1 MTRTHISYLILL
13 YMTGKFILSAL
24 LVPFVLISFGQDTV
38 AGQET
43 EWEELF
49 NGQDLTGWTRKGG
62 NAKFEVA
69 DGAIVGTTV
78 EGTPNSFLC
87 TDRTYGNFILEF
99 EFLVDPELNC
109 GVQFR
114 SSFTDGLV
122 RGYQYE
128 IDPDKTTMYGGKP
141 ANMDASGNEIAAGKE
156 PRSWTGGVYEE
167 KLRGWIGDLTEN
179 PEARAA
185 FRPGEWNKA
194 RVEAVGDLIRTWIN
208 DVPAVSLVDFA
219 APNGFIALQVHA
231 TDSEKPYQVKYRN
244 IRIKDLGLNEDVP
257 DVRNTFISEWI
268 DGETGKYAKIWL
280 DKDTK
285 AYKAALYPEA
295 FINTAPEAVLYCFK
309 KTGNSAS
316 FMAPGHWKGSTDG
329 KTFSISQNGKKI
341 FSGRQLS
348 RTSPTLGMPAPENAE
363 VLFDGGTLNKWYRLD
378 PKVWTEGCG
387 EASESAVIAP
397 GGRIELVPQKGKNGS
412 IITKEKYSDFFLHV
426 EFRVPEGTA
435 TNGGVYLLS
444 SYELNIKDGF
454 SQEKG
459 ACCGAFGNVASP
471 AYPEPEYNY
480 SLPPLV
486 WQTMDIEF
494 KAARFDAEGNKISN
508 ATVSMSLNGEK
519 IYENAGIEKLK
530 GAVGRK
536 PEISEGPVYLQEH
549 GTAYQF
555 RNIWIIDR
563 NNE

>member
-1 MTRTHISYLILL
+1 
-13 YMTGKFILSAL
+13 MTGKFILSAL
-24 LVPFVLISFGQDTV
+24 LVPFVLISFGQDTA

-43 EWEELF
+43 EWEDLF

-208 DVPAVSLVDFA
+208 DVPAVSLVDFS

-257 DVRNTFISEWI
+257 DARNTFISEWI

-309 KTGNSAS
+309 KNGNSAS

-341 FSGRQLS
+341 FSGKQLS

-363 VLFDGGTLNKWYRLD
+363 VLFDGSTLDKWYRLD

-397 GGRIELVPQKGKNGS
+397 GGRIELVPRKGKNGS
-412 IITKEKYSDFFLHV
+412 IITKKKYSDFFLHV

-519 IYENAGIEKLK
+519 VYENAGIEKLK